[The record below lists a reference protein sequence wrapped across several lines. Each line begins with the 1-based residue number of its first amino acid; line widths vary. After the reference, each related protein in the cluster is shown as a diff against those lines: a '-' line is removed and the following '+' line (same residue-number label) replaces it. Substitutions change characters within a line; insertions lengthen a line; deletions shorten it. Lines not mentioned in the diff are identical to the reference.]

1 MKVKTT
7 VGVSKRGF
15 YDEIAELEMLSI
27 QPLEDGSVRISA
39 HYMKKDGT
47 IMPPSV
53 NKTYSVEKVDAI
65 YAGIAS
71 GVTKKQPAKFMWEC
85 MSKAMI
91 VVVAEEFGIE
101 ANQVVSVN
109 D

>member
-27 QPLEDGSVRISA
+27 QPLKDGSIRISA
-39 HYMKKDGT
+39 HYTKEDGT

-53 NKTYSVEKVDAI
+53 NKTYSVEEVDTI

-85 MSKAMI
+85 MGKAMI

-101 ANQVVSVN
+101 ANQVIPVE
-109 D
+109 